1 MMRYEDVI
9 NQRVA
14 NVPPSGIRK
23 FFDIVRQMPD
33 AISLG
38 VGEPDFVTPW
48 AIRDAA
54 IQSIEEGRT
63 QYTSNWGLE
72 SLREKIAAYLRM
84 RCHVTYSPKD
94 EVLVTVGASEGIDL
108 ALRALV
114 CPGDEVLIP
123 EPSYVSYAP
132 CVTFAGGT
140 AVPVITRAEDE
151 FALTPDALR
160 AALTP
165 RTKALILPYP
175 NNPTGGV
182 MTRAQLQEL
191 ARVLDDTGVIV
202 ISDEIYSELVYGG
215 HEHTAFASIEGMR
228 ERTITLNGFSKAF
241 AMTGWRVGYACA
253 PRELLSPM
261 FKIHQ
266 FTMLCASIQG
276 QVAADRALGRA
287 FETGFED
294 VRTMVRS
301 YDRRRRL
308 MVTALNDMGLTC
320 VEPRGAFYVFPSIA
334 STGLT
339 SEEFCTRL
347 LEEKQVACVPG
358 TAFGASGEGHVRC
371 SYATSIEKLNEALG
385 RIRAF
390 VESLDCGANVNR
402 G

>member
-1 MMRYEDVI
+1 MNYDSIVNRT
-9 NQRVA
+9 VA
-14 NVPPSGIRK
+14 DIPPSGIRK
-23 FFDIVRQMPD
+23 FFDIVATMKD

-54 IQSIEEGRT
+54 IQSIEDGQT

-84 RCHVTYSPKD
+84 RYRVTYSPKD
-94 EVLVTVGASEGIDL
+94 EVLVTVGASEGIDI

-132 CVTFAGGT
+132 CVTFAGGE
-140 AVPVITRAEDE
+140 ARPVRTRAEDC

-160 AALTP
+160 AALTE

-182 MTRAQLQEL
+182 MTREQLADI
-191 ARVLDDTGVIV
+191 ARVLEDTDVVV
-202 ISDEIYSELVYGG
+202 ISDEIYSELVYSG
-215 HEHTAFASIEGMR
+215 HEHTAFASIPGMR

-253 PRELLSPM
+253 PRELLAPM
-261 FKIHQ
+261 FKSHQ
-266 FTMLCASIQG
+266 YTMLCASMQG

-308 MVTALNDMGLTC
+308 MVDSLNDVGLTC
-320 VEPRGAFYVFPSIA
+320 FEPRGAFYVFPSISA
-334 STGLT
+334 TGLT
-339 SEEFCTRL
+339 SEQFCTRL
-347 LEEKQVACVPG
+347 LQEKQVACVPG
-358 TAFGASGEGHVRC
+358 TAFGACGEGHIRC
-371 SYATSIEKLNEALG
+371 SYATSIENLTEALK

-390 VESLDCGANVNR
+390 VREL
-402 G
+402 

>member
-1 MMRYEDVI
+1 MRYEDVI

-191 ARVLDDTGVIV
+191 ARVLDGTGVIV

-253 PRELLSPM
+253 PRELLAPM

-266 FTMLCASIQG
+266 FTMLCASMQG

-320 VEPRGAFYVFPSIA
+320 FEPRGAFYVFPSIA

>member
-1 MMRYEDVI
+1 MRYEDVI

-182 MTRAQLQEL
+182 MSKQQLMEIAQ
-191 ARVLDDTGVIV
+191 VLEETDVIAV
-202 ISDEIYSELVYGG
+202 SDEIYSELVYGG
-215 HEHTAFASIEGMR
+215 HEHTAFASLPGMR

-320 VEPRGAFYVFPSIA
+320 FEPRGAFYVFPSIA

>member
-1 MMRYEDVI
+1 MRYEDVI

-320 VEPRGAFYVFPSIA
+320 FEPRGAFYVFPSIR

-347 LEEKQVACVPG
+347 LAEKQVACVPG

>member
-1 MMRYEDVI
+1 MRYEDVI
-9 NQRVA
+9 NKRIA
-14 NVPPSGIRK
+14 DVPPSGIRK

-48 AIRDAA
+48 SIRDAA
-54 IQSIEEGRT
+54 IQSIEDGRT

-72 SLREKIAAYLRM
+72 SLREKVAAYLRL
-84 RCHVTYSPKD
+84 RYHVTYNPTN
-94 EVLVTVGASEGIDL
+94 EVLITVGASEGIDL
-108 ALRALV
+108 ALRALI

-132 CVTFAGGT
+132 GVIFSGGT
-140 AVPVITRAEDE
+140 PVPVVTKAEDE
-151 FALTPDALR
+151 FALTPEALK
-160 AALTP
+160 AAITP
-165 RTKALILPYP
+165 KTKALILPYP

-182 MTRAQLQEL
+182 MTRQQLQDI
-191 ARVLDDTGVIV
+191 ARVLDETSVVV
-202 ISDEIYSELVYGG
+202 ISDEIYSELVYAG

-253 PRELLSPM
+253 PKELLAPM

-276 QVAADRALGRA
+276 QVAADKALGRG

-294 VRTMVRS
+294 VKSMVRS

-308 MVTALNDMGLTC
+308 MVTQLNDMGLSC
-320 VEPRGAFYVFPSIA
+320 FEPKGAFYVFPSIK

-339 SEEFCTRL
+339 SDEFCTRL
-347 LEEKQVACVPG
+347 LEKKHVACVPG
-358 TAFGASGEGHVRC
+358 TAFGASGEGHIRC
-371 SYATSIEKLNEALG
+371 SYATSIEKLGEALK
-385 RIRAF
+385 RIREF
-390 VESLDCGANVNR
+390 VNEL
-402 G
+402 

>member
-1 MMRYEDVI
+1 MRYEDVI

-94 EVLVTVGASEGIDL
+94 EVLITVGASEGIDL

-294 VRTMVRS
+294 MRTMVRS

-320 VEPRGAFYVFPSIA
+320 FEPRGAFYVFPSIA

>member
-1 MMRYEDVI
+1 MRYEDVI

-84 RCHVTYSPKD
+84 RYHVTYSPQD

-253 PRELLSPM
+253 PHELLAPM

-266 FTMLCASIQG
+266 FTMLCASMQG

-308 MVTALNDMGLTC
+308 MVSALNDMGLTC
-320 VEPRGAFYVFPSIA
+320 FEPRGAFYVFPSIRG
-334 STGLT
+334 TGLT
-339 SEEFCTRL
+339 SETFCTRL

-371 SYATSIEKLNEALG
+371 SYATSIEKLNEALS
-385 RIRAF
+385 RIREF
-390 VESLDCGANVNR
+390 VASLDCGANVNR

>member
-1 MMRYEDVI
+1 MRYEDVI

-84 RCHVTYSPKD
+84 RYHVTYSPKD
-94 EVLVTVGASEGIDL
+94 EVLVTVGASEGIDI

-132 CVTFAGGT
+132 CVTFAGGE
-140 AVPVITRAEDE
+140 ARPVRTRAEDC

-160 AALTP
+160 AAITE

-182 MTRAQLQEL
+182 MTREQLADI
-191 ARVLDDTGVIV
+191 ARVLEDTDVVV
-202 ISDEIYSELVYGG
+202 ISDEIYSELVYSG
-215 HEHTAFASIEGMR
+215 HEHTAFASIPGMR

-253 PRELLSPM
+253 PRELLAPM

-266 FTMLCASIQG
+266 YTMLCASMQG

-308 MVTALNDMGLTC
+308 MVDSLNDVGLTC
-320 VEPRGAFYVFPSIA
+320 FEPRGAFYVFPSISA
-334 STGLT
+334 TGLT
-339 SEEFCTRL
+339 SEQFCTRL
-347 LEEKQVACVPG
+347 LQEKQVACVPG
-358 TAFGASGEGHVRC
+358 TAFGACGEGHIRC
-371 SYATSIEKLNEALG
+371 SYATSIENLTEALK

-390 VESLDCGANVNR
+390 VREL
-402 G
+402 

>member
-1 MMRYEDVI
+1 MRYEDVI

-140 AVPVITRAEDE
+140 AVPVVTRAEEE

-191 ARVLDDTGVIV
+191 ARVLDGTGVIV

-320 VEPRGAFYVFPSIA
+320 FEPRGAFYVFPSIA

>member
-1 MMRYEDVI
+1 MRYEDVI
-9 NQRVA
+9 NKRIA
-14 NVPPSGIRK
+14 DVPPSGIRK

-54 IQSIEEGRT
+54 IQSIEDGRT

-72 SLREKIAAYLRM
+72 SLREKVAAYLRL
-84 RCHVTYSPKD
+84 RYHVTYNPTN
-94 EVLVTVGASEGIDL
+94 EVLITVGASEGIDL
-108 ALRALV
+108 ALRALT

-132 CVTFAGGT
+132 GVIFSGGT
-140 AVPVITRAEDE
+140 PVPVVTKAEDE
-151 FALTPDALR
+151 FALTPEALR

-165 RTKALILPYP
+165 KTKALILPYP

-182 MTRAQLQEL
+182 MTRQQLQAI
-191 ARVLDDTGVIV
+191 ARVLDETSVVV
-202 ISDEIYSELVYGG
+202 ISDEIYSELVYAG
-215 HEHTAFASIEGMR
+215 HDHTAFASIEGMR

-253 PRELLSPM
+253 PRELLAPM

-276 QVAADRALGRA
+276 QIAADKALGRG

-294 VRTMVRS
+294 VKSMVRS

-308 MVTALNDMGLTC
+308 MVTQLNDMGLSC
-320 VEPRGAFYVFPSIA
+320 FEPKGAFYVFPSIK

-339 SEEFCTRL
+339 SDEFCTRL
-347 LEEKQVACVPG
+347 LEKKHVACVPG
-358 TAFGASGEGHVRC
+358 TAFGASGEGHIRC
-371 SYATSIEKLNEALG
+371 SYATSIEKLGEALK
-385 RIRAF
+385 RIREF
-390 VESLDCGANVNR
+390 VNEL
-402 G
+402 

>member
-1 MMRYEDVI
+1 MQYDRIV
-9 NQRVA
+9 NPRVA
-14 NVPPSGIRK
+14 SVPPSGIRK
-23 FFDIVRQMPD
+23 FFDIVKQMPE

-48 AIRDAA
+48 SIRDAA
-54 IQSIEEGRT
+54 IASIEEGRT

-84 RCHVTYSPKD
+84 RYHVAYSPAD
-94 EVLVTVGASEGIDL
+94 EILVTVGASEGIDL
-108 ALRALV
+108 AMRALL

-123 EPSYVSYAP
+123 DPSYVSYAP
-132 CVTFAGGT
+132 CVTFAGGV
-140 AVPVITRAEDE
+140 AVPVVTRAQDC
-151 FALTPDALR
+151 FALTPEAL
-160 AALTP
+160 AAAITP

-182 MTRAQLQEL
+182 MTQEQLKAI
-191 ARVLDDTGVIV
+191 ARVLRGTDIV
-202 ISDEIYSELVYGG
+202 VVSDEIYSELVYDG
-215 HEHTAFASIEGMR
+215 HEHTAFAAVEDMR
-228 ERTITLNGFSKAF
+228 ERTVTINGFSKAF
-241 AMTGWRVGYACA
+241 AMTGWRVGYIAA
-253 PRELLSPM
+253 PRELLVPM

-266 FTMLCASIQG
+266 YTMLCASIQG

-308 MVTALNDMGLTC
+308 MVSSFNEMGLPC
-320 VEPRGAFYVFPSIA
+320 FEPRGAFYVFPSIA
-334 STGLT
+334 PTGLS

-347 LEEKQVACVPG
+347 LESEQVACVPG
-358 TAFGASGEGHVRC
+358 TAFGVSGEGYIRC
-371 SYATSIEKLNEALG
+371 SYATSLDNLGKALE

-390 VESLDCGANVNR
+390 LR
-402 G
+402 GL

>member
-1 MMRYEDVI
+1 MRYEDVI

-320 VEPRGAFYVFPSIA
+320 FEPRGAFYVFPSIA

-358 TAFGASGEGHVRC
+358 TAFGAYGEGHVRC

>member
-1 MMRYEDVI
+1 MRYEDVI

-320 VEPRGAFYVFPSIA
+320 FEPRGAFYVFPSIA

-347 LEEKQVACVPG
+347 LERQHVACVPG
-358 TAFGASGEGHVRC
+358 TAFGDSGEGHIRC
-371 SYATSIEKLNEALG
+371 SYATSIENLNEALS
-385 RIRAF
+385 RIRTFLA
-390 VESLDCGANVNR
+390 EL
-402 G
+402 